1 MVEEKMINK
10 NHIVLEGI
18 DGCGKSTFLEYL
30 KNNGLKKSI
39 NPYVKNVED
48 VFGLYFDNSPYDKEV
63 TASIRNLLKETD
75 VDDPEK
81 RNKEL
86 LELFCLDNRIHA
98 DALNELFRAK
108 QSLVV
113 SDRYFMST
121 YAYQSLNIPKEIVM
135 DEINKSGVSLPG
147 LVLYFDIDPKLS
159 LERVESRGENK
170 EIFEKLETLTAVK
183 ENYMFYF
190 KKLELLHSPTI
201 IVLIDAN
208 KSITEVRNAALR
220 AIIDYLYIGKQEML
234 KSTKYKVLNA
244 SSF

>member
-1 MVEEKMINK
+1 MLEEKMINK

-30 KNNGLKKSI
+30 KNNGLKNSI
-39 NPYVKNVED
+39 NPYVNNVKD

-63 TASIRNLLKETD
+63 TVSIRSLLKETD
-75 VDDPEK
+75 VDDSEK

-183 ENYMFYF
+183 ENYMTYF
-190 KKLELLHSPTI
+190 KKIESMNSSTI
-201 IVLIDAN
+201 IAIIDAN
-208 KSITEVRNAALR
+208 KSIVEVRKAALQ
-220 AIIDYLYIGKQEML
+220 AIIDYLFIGKQEML
-234 KSTKYKVLNA
+234 KSSKYKVLNTT
-244 SSF
+244 SF